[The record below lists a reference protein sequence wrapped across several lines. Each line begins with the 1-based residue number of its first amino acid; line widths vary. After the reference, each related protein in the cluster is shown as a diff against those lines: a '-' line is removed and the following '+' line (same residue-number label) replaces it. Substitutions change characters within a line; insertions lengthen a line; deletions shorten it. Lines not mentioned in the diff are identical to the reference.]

1 MKCIRSLKNKL
12 LLGLVTITGLA
23 GLGSCSD
30 SVDESALYVF
40 SGETIAS
47 YLQTTEGYSKFY
59 QLAQRVKTGK
69 KTDSR
74 IAALLAARGNYTV
87 FAPNDIAVQEFVDS
101 VYEQKDYPLDSI
113 SYEMAE
119 YVVRNA
125 IIDHKNQDAYKTTDF
140 ITGALENMSMDD
152 RYIMISF
159 DTIDTRTVIVVNE
172 KSIIENEDNEC
183 SNGYIHGVDRVLQPS
198 NDKLPDLIKNADNL
212 RIFSKLLDITG
223 LADSMST
230 VRDEYY
236 EENHEEYGKNLSGNV
251 TLENPEHRYYGYT
264 AFVETDSVFQ
274 AEWGVSM
281 PIYKSDEF
289 TNWDEIFEVVKQK
302 CREAYPKATAEDLTD
317 PDNAVR
323 QFVAYHLIPAR
334 MSWEKMI
341 IHHIEMGYAYNNPN
355 NLSIDCNEYYETM
368 GGYHRLMKLTEGK
381 QTDGKRI
388 NRHWTY
394 DKDTYEEITVDRP
407 GINIRSDN
415 GTQTNNA
422 LNGFYYPIDEVLI
435 YDDDVPNVVLNERI
449 RWDFSS
455 LFSELISNGY
465 RRMKDAASHSMPNDY
480 FERMK
485 VSDESWLVY
494 LPYYGGA
501 SQSNYQADEMNVRGQ
516 YDLTFRLP
524 PVPFEGTWQFR
535 ICAPC
540 NTGFGMAQFYLGTN
554 KDNLP
559 AVGLPVDLRL
569 SLSNPN
575 IGWEA
580 DVEDDEEAT
589 REIDKNML
597 NHGYMKPP
605 RHDGISKGGATVTES
620 MRNSTTYRANLRV
633 RKIVWTGTVK
643 PSETMYLRVKSVLTN
658 PLACFLLEYME
669 WVPKNVYNGVEEED
683 QW

>member
-1 MKCIRSLKNKL
+1 MDRRTPLRKKL
-12 LLGLVTITGLA
+12 LQGLA
-23 GLGSCSD
+23 ALFAIGGMWSCSD
-30 SVDESALYVF
+30 NVDESNIYVF
-40 SGETIAS
+40 NGETVAS
-47 YLQTTEGYSKFY
+47 YLQNTEGYSMFY
-59 QLAQRVKTGK
+59 NLAKRVRTGN

-74 IAALLAARGNYTV
+74 IAALLASRGNYTV
-87 FAPNDIAVQEFVDS
+87 FAPSDQAVQTFIDS
-101 VYEQKDYPLDSI
+101 VYEKKNTSLDSVT
-113 SYEMAE
+113 YEMAE
-119 YVVRNA
+119 YIVRNA
-125 IIDHKNQDAYKTTDF
+125 IIDHANSNALQTTDF
-140 ITGALENMSMDD
+140 IIGALENRSMDD

-159 DTIDTRTVIVVNE
+159 DTLDNKTVVVVNE
-172 KSIIENEDNEC
+172 KSIIENADVEC
-183 SNGYIHGVDRVLQPS
+183 SNGYIQGVDRVLQPS
-198 NDKLPDLIKNADNL
+198 NDKLPDLIKAAPNMK
-212 RIFSKLLDITG
+212 IFSRLLEVTG
-223 LADSMST
+223 FADSMNN
-230 VRDEYY
+230 VRDEDY
-236 EENHEEYGKNLSGNV
+236 EVNHPEYGHNLDN
-251 TLENPEHRYYGYT
+251 TQQIENPTHRYYGYT

-274 AEWGVSM
+274 SEWGVSM
-281 PIYKSDEF
+281 PVYKSDVF
-289 TNWDEIFEVVKQK
+289 VNWNEIFPVIEKQ
-302 CREAYPKATAEDLTD
+302 CRKAYPDATADDLTD
-317 PDNAVR
+317 PGNAVH

-368 GGYHRLMKLTEGK
+368 GGYHRLMKLTEGR
-381 QTDGKRI
+381 QTGGKRI
-388 NRHWTY
+388 NRSCKY
-394 DKDTYEEITVDRP
+394 DPDTYSEVLVRRE
-407 GINIRSDN
+407 GININADN
-415 GTQTNNA
+415 GRVANNA
-422 LNGFYYPIDEVLI
+422 LNGFYYPIDNILV
-435 YDDDVPNVVLNERI
+435 YDDDVPNMVLNERL

-455 LFSELISNGY
+455 LFSELITNGL
-465 RRMKDAASHSMPNDY
+465 RRIKDAGQHAVPNNY

-524 PVPFEGTWQFR
+524 PVPFDGTWQFR

-540 NTGFGMAQFYLGTN
+540 NTGFGMAQFYIG
-554 KDNLP
+554 KDANNLQ

-575 IGWEA
+575 IGWKE
-580 DVEDDEEAT
+580 DNEDDNIT

-605 RHDGISKGGATVTES
+605 RHDGISRGGATVTES

-633 RKIVWTGTVK
+633 RKIVWTGNVK
-643 PSETMYLRVKSVLTN
+643 PNETMYLRVKSVLTN
-658 PLACFLLEYME
+658 PMACFLLEYME